1 MKMSMLKARHLSNEY
16 WAEAVACVV
25 YVINRSPTK
34 SVMNRVP
41 EEAWS
46 GMSCSVSHFRVFGFV
61 AYAHVP
67 KKIRGKLD
75 YQSENVYLLVIVSS
89 QKLTNCI
96 TLSPRRQ

>member
-1 MKMSMLKARHLSNEY
+1 MTRRILKPRNLSNEY

-41 EEAWS
+41 EAAWL
-46 GMSCSVSHFRVFGFV
+46 GMSCSVYHFRVFGSV

-75 YQSENVYLLVIVSS
+75 DQSE
-89 QKLTNCI
+89 KCI
-96 TLSPRRQ
+96 SVGYSELSKA